1 MLLPEKLNQP
11 MTTQA
16 SPNLTRT
23 TLAVLFIGILTVAC
37 FLVVR
42 PFLSPLIWAAMAVI
56 ATWPFFIKLQ
66 AKLWGKRWL
75 ALLVMIVLLLLLLIV
90 PVCLAILTILD
101 KGDEIVG
108 WFKSLSTVKI
118 PPAPEWLHKI
128 PMAGQWLVDHWNRFA
143 SSSPQELSKQVAPYA
158 SKTVAWFVSQAGNFG
173 LLLLHFFLS
182 VIIASVLYI
191 HGEKAAEG
199 VRSFARRLA
208 GQQGEEVAILS
219 AKAIRGVALGIVI
232 TALVQST
239 LGGIGLFFAGVPA
252 AMLLTALMLILCI
265 MQVGPSLVLVPAV
278 IWLFWT
284 GETVTAS
291 IFAVWVLFV
300 STIDNFLRPIL
311 IRKGAD
317 LPLLLILTGV
327 FGGLIAFGIIGLFI
341 GPVILAVCYT
351 LIRAW
356 VTGGKAPASGLP
368 ATGEPAT
375 GKD

>member
-1 MLLPEKLNQP
+1 
-11 MTTQA
+11 MTTQD

-23 TLAVLFIGILTVAC
+23 TLVVLFIGILSIAG

-42 PFLSPLIWAAMAVI
+42 PFLSPLIWATMAVI

-66 AKLWGKRWL
+66 ARLGGKRWL
-75 ALLVMIVLLLLLLIV
+75 ALLVMILLLLVVLIV
-90 PVCLAILTILD
+90 PVCFAIMTILD
-101 KGDEIVG
+101 KTDDIVG

-128 PMAGQWLVDHWNRFA
+128 PMVGQWTVDHWDRFA
-143 SSSPQELSKQVAPYA
+143 SSSPQELSKLIAPYA
-158 SKTVAWFVSQAGNFG
+158 TKTVSWFVSQAGNFG

-182 VIIASVLYI
+182 VIIAAVLYM
-191 HGEKAAEG
+191 HGESAADA

-208 GQQGEEVAILS
+208 GQQGEEVAVLS

-239 LGGIGLFFAGVPA
+239 LGGLGLLCAGVPA
-252 AMLLTALMLILCI
+252 AVLLTALMLILCI

-278 IWLFWT
+278 IWLFWS

-351 LIRAW
+351 LLRAW
-356 VTGGKAPASGLP
+356 VTGGKASAIGLP
-368 ATGEPAT
+368 AAGEPAA

>member
-1 MLLPEKLNQP
+1 MLLPKKKNQP
-11 MTTQA
+11 MITQDQ
-16 SPNLTRT
+16 PNLTRT
-23 TLAVLFIGILTVAC
+23 TLAVLFIGILTIAC

-56 ATWPFFIKLQ
+56 ATWPLFIKLQ

-90 PVCLAILTILD
+90 PVCFAIMTILD
-101 KGDEIVG
+101 KADDIVG
-108 WFKSLSTVKI
+108 WFRSLSTVKI
-118 PPAPEWLHKI
+118 PPAPVWLHKI
-128 PMAGQWLVDHWNRFA
+128 PMAGQWLVDHWDRFA
-143 SSSPQELSKQVAPYA
+143 SSSPQELSKQGAPYA
-158 SKTVAWFVSQAGNFG
+158 SKAVAWFVSQAGNFG

-182 VIIASVLYI
+182 VVIAAVLYI
-191 HGEKAAEG
+191 HGESAAAA

-219 AKAIRGVALGIVI
+219 AKAVRGVALGIVI
-232 TALVQST
+232 TALVQSS
-239 LGGIGLFFAGVPA
+239 LGGLGLFFAGVPA
-252 AMLLTALMLILCI
+252 AVLLTALMLILCI

-278 IWLFWT
+278 IWLFWS

-291 IFAVWVLFV
+291 IFAVWALFV

-351 LIRAW
+351 LLRAW
-356 VTGGKAPASGLP
+356 VTGGNAAAANAAEIFP
-368 ATGEPAT
+368 TRQ
-375 GKD
+375 